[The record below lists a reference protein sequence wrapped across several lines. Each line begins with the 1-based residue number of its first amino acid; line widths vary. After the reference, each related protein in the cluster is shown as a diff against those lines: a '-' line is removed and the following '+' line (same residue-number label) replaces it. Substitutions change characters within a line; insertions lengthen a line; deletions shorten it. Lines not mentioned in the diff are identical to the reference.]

1 MSVVEKFSRSHV
13 LPDQHR
19 SSQFILTSLVTEK
32 SEKQGRRTYSIVIIF
47 PSLLQDADCRQY
59 GRPMQAV
66 QGAVLAVVLTTGMGL
81 ALPQEYLPAARADN
95 SFVSAAERRRQEA
108 LQRRELLT
116 KA

>member
-1 MSVVEKFSRSHV
+1 LKSFPEAMFCQISTDHLNSY
-13 LPDQHR
+13 
-19 SSQFILTSLVTEK
+19 SLRWSDTLTEK
-32 SEKQGRRTYSIVIIF
+32 SDKQGRRTYPIVMTF
-47 PSLLQDADCRQY
+47 PSLLQDADCSKY

>member
-1 MSVVEKFSRSHV
+1 M
-13 LPDQHR
+13 
-19 SSQFILTSLVTEK
+19 T
-32 SEKQGRRTYSIVIIF
+32 F
-47 PSLLQDADCRQY
+47 PSLLQDADCSKY